1 MKMGWKV
8 RGVLTGS
15 TLIVDCPPRRANL
28 LRIAD
33 FRLVNLQ
40 GVSVKRHLFNY
51 RLTGRAYK
59 RMRRF
64 IKNWLPVL
72 VWLGVIFL
80 GSTDLM
86 SAEHTSRFIVPFLRW
101 LKPDISPESLASIHF
116 IVRKGMHL
124 SEYAVLTLLL
134 LRAAVC
140 MTNLK
145 SSTAILCLSVWV
157 ACVLVA
163 ATDEFHQAFVQSRGA
178 SVKDIM
184 IDSAGA
190 ILGLLIGAIFGMGRA
205 RSTRLEKTDARAVNV
220 QL

>member
-1 MKMGWKV
+1 M
-8 RGVLTGS
+8 RHF
-15 TLIVDCPPRRANL
+15 
-28 LRIAD
+28 LR
-33 FRLVNLQ
+33 
-40 GVSVKRHLFNY
+40 
-51 RLTGRAYK
+51 
-59 RMRRF
+59 
-64 IKNWLPVL
+64 NWLPVL
-72 VWLGVIFL
+72 VWLGVIFF

-145 SSTAILCLSVWV
+145 RSTPVLCLSVWV
-157 ACVLVA
+157 ACVFVA
-163 ATDEFHQAFVQSRGA
+163 ATDEFHQTFVRSRDA
-178 SVKDIM
+178 SVRDLM

-190 ILGLLIGAIFGMGRA
+190 ILGLLIGAIFGISRA
-205 RSTRLEKTDARAVNV
+205 RPTRLEKTDAKPVNV